1 MGFFDTVYIK
11 LYLVMVERT
20 RTE

>member
-1 MGFFDTVYIK
+1 MGFFDTVYTK